1 MYSLMRILSVRRR
14 VLLAADGDG
23 GDGADGDG
31 ADRGGA
37 GGRPEEAGH
46 RHLPRPR
53 PQLSLQLLGEKE
65 RNSSANIFPGR
76 FRVEIWICVQSS
88 ALLSIIVISSKMEIE
103 LMNVDWRCG
112 GGSTTYLY
120 QSCVC
125 KVKV

>member
-1 MYSLMRILSVRRR
+1 MYPLIETLSVRRR
-14 VLLAADGDG
+14 VLLFAADGGDG

-65 RNSSANIFPGR
+65 TPQRIFFPGDSESR
-76 FRVEIWICVQSS
+76 YGFVYIQC
-88 ALLSIIVISSKMEIE
+88 
-103 LMNVDWRCG
+103 
-112 GGSTTYLY
+112 
-120 QSCVC
+120 SCVSSIPSIMLP
-125 KVKV
+125 

>member
-1 MYSLMRILSVRRR
+1 MYPLIGTLSVRGR
-14 VLLAADGDG
+14 VLLLAADDGDG

-65 RNSSANIFPGR
+65 RNSSSLDSESTYGYGFVYSVLGPKLFFVTGLVIFATAVARLVCPD
-76 FRVEIWICVQSS
+76 
-88 ALLSIIVISSKMEIE
+88 LL
-103 LMNVDWRCG
+103 G
-112 GGSTTYLY
+112 
-120 QSCVC
+120 
-125 KVKV
+125 

>member
-14 VLLAADGDG
+14 VLLLAADDGDG

-65 RNSSANIFPGR
+65 RNSSSSFFPGDSESR
-76 FRVEIWICVQSS
+76 YGFVYSLV
-88 ALLSIIVISSKMEIE
+88 L
-103 LMNVDWRCG
+103 
-112 GGSTTYLY
+112 YY
-120 QSCVC
+120 QS
-125 KVKV
+125 

>member
-14 VLLAADGDG
+14 VLLFAAADGDG

-53 PQLSLQLLGEKE
+53 AQLSLQLLGEKE
-65 RNSSANIFPGR
+65 TPPARLQRIFFPGDSESR
-76 FRVEIWICVQSS
+76 YGFVYSLV
-88 ALLSIIVISSKMEIE
+88 L
-103 LMNVDWRCG
+103 
-112 GGSTTYLY
+112 YY
-120 QSCVC
+120 QS
-125 KVKV
+125 